1 MKGGRDYDIFPRT
14 WKVRLLLALA
24 FLVGLA
30 ITASYLVF
38 FALTLDI
45 SGDLDLFGD
54 VEVTVE
60 NRTAR
65 PLTIY
70 VAGLSEAVVTPG
82 DTTAFT
88 TQKISWKFGGAKVQA
103 VDSNGVVVFEDD
115 LDLGDL
121 ERMDYR
127 IVIEPPAEDS
137 GSVYP
142 PCYGSE
148 LPACLGAQTELQGI
162 ARDSCEGSGRRVCL
176 VPLGQ
181 VSPELIEHFVDHYAE
196 QYGIPASVL
205 APVAIPRELV
215 DPLREQV
222 DGVTLIDYAG
232 SLFPEEYVDSDVVLI
247 ALTPVDLYDRTSTWR
262 FIFGTKGTFTDPKA
276 VVSTFR
282 MNPQTFGEP
291 RNDELLFSRARKIV
305 TKYIGLLYYGLPLS
319 DDPRSPLYDSI
330 LSLGDLDRMEEPLPV
345 PDGP

>member
-30 ITASYLVF
+30 IMASYLVF

-45 SGDLDLFGD
+45 SGDLDFFGD

-60 NRTAR
+60 NRTDR
-65 PLTIY
+65 LLTIY
-70 VAGLSEAVVTPG
+70 VAGQSEAVVTPG

-148 LPACLGAQTELQGI
+148 LPACLGAQTELQAI
-162 ARDSCEGSGRRVCL
+162 ARDSCAGSGRRVCL

-247 ALTPVDLYDRTSTWR
+247 ALTPVDLYNRTRTWR
-262 FIFGTKGTFTDPKA
+262 FIFGTKGTSTDPKA

-291 RNDELLFSRARKIV
+291 RNDELLF
-305 TKYIGLLYYGLPLS
+305 
-319 DDPRSPLYDSI
+319 
-330 LSLGDLDRMEEPLPV
+330 
-345 PDGP
+345 

>member
-1 MKGGRDYDIFPRT
+1 MGAGRGYDIFPRT
-14 WKVRLLLALA
+14 FKARLLLALA
-24 FLVGLA
+24 FLAGLA
-30 ITASYLVF
+30 IIGSYLAVSLVTFDF
-38 FALTLDI
+38 FDFLDE
-45 SGDLDLFGD
+45 

-60 NRTAR
+60 NRTDR
-65 PLTIY
+65 LLTIY
-70 VAGLSEAVVTPG
+70 VAGQSEAVVTPG

-262 FIFGTKGTFTDPKA
+262 FIFGTKGTYTDPKA

-291 RNDELLFSRARKIV
+291 RNDELLFSRARKLV
-305 TKYIGLLYYGLPLS
+305 TKYIGLLYFGLPLS
-319 DDPRSPLYDSI
+319 DDPRSPMYDSI
-330 LSLGDLDRMEEPLPV
+330 LSLDDLDKMQESLPV
-345 PDGP
+345 PASP

>member
-1 MKGGRDYDIFPRT
+1 MGAGRGYDIFPRT
-14 WKVRLLLALA
+14 FKARLLLASA
-24 FLVGLA
+24 FLAGLA
-30 ITASYLVF
+30 IIGSYLAVSLVTFDF
-38 FALTLDI
+38 FDFLDE
-45 SGDLDLFGD
+45 

-60 NRTAR
+60 NRTDR
-65 PLTIY
+65 LLTIY
-70 VAGLSEAVVTPG
+70 VAGQSEAVVTPG

-148 LPACLGAQTELQGI
+148 LPACLGAQTGLQAI

-232 SLFPEEYVDSDVVLI
+232 SLFPEEYVDSDVALI
-247 ALTPVDLYDRTSTWR
+247 GLTPLDLYDRTSTWR
-262 FIFGTKGTFTDPKA
+262 FIFGTKGTYTDPKA

-291 RNDELLFSRARKIV
+291 RNDELLFSRARKLV
-305 TKYIGLLYYGLPLS
+305 TKYIGLLYYGLEES
-319 DDPRSPLYDSI
+319 DDPKSPLYNNI
-330 LSLGDLDRMEEPLPV
+330 LSLRDLDRMREPLVLP
-345 PDGP
+345 

>member
-1 MKGGRDYDIFPRT
+1 MGAGRGYDIFPRT
-14 WKVRLLLALA
+14 FKARLLLALA
-24 FLVGLA
+24 FLAGLA
-30 ITASYLVF
+30 ITGSYLAVSLVTCDF
-38 FALTLDI
+38 FDFLDE
-45 SGDLDLFGD
+45 

-60 NRTAR
+60 NRTDR
-65 PLTIY
+65 LLTIY
-70 VAGLSEAVVTPG
+70 VAGQSEAVVTPG

-148 LPACLGAQTELQGI
+148 LPACLGAQTELQAI

-262 FIFGTKGTFTDPKA
+262 FIFGTKGTYTDPKA

-291 RNDELLFSRARKIV
+291 RNDELLFSRARKLV